1 VRTHRRVR
9 LDLQNERQWRATS
22 HLIQAERMSAIGS
35 KCSMP
40 HDGRNLLAAIYGNAE
55 LLERHD
61 RCASVRAE
69 ESDLC
74 H

>member
-1 VRTHRRVR
+1 
-9 LDLQNERQWRATS
+9 
-22 HLIQAERMSAIGS
+22 
-35 KCSMP
+35 
-40 HDGRNLLAAIYGNAE
+40 LLAAIYGNAE

-61 RCASVRAE
+61 RYASVRAE